1 MMTTKSIIGAVV
13 LAAGMS
19 RRMGQP
25 KQLLPWGKTTVIG
38 QVVNVLQA
46 AQVAQIVVVT
56 GKSREQVEQTLK
68 NTSAQCV
75 FNPRYE
81 TSEMLTSLKVG
92 ISRLHD
98 EVQAVLVVLGDQP
111 QIQVSVVQGLI
122 EQYRLGKGVLIVPSY
137 QMRRGHPWL
146 VDRSLWQEIL
156 QMDDERESM
165 RNFLNHHAQDIVY
178 YLVDTPSILT
188 DMDTPE
194 DYQQMRPVDER
205 DNE

>member
-1 MMTTKSIIGAVV
+1 MTTKSIIGAVV

-156 QMDDERESM
+156 QMDDEREACGI
-165 RNFLNHHAQDIVY
+165 F
-178 YLVDTPSILT
+178 SIITL
-188 DMDTPE
+188 
-194 DYQQMRPVDER
+194 RILSII
-205 DNE
+205 

>member
-1 MMTTKSIIGAVV
+1 MATKSIIGAVV

-98 EVQAVLVVLGDQP
+98 EIQAVLVVLGDQP
-111 QIQVSVVQGLI
+111 QIQVSVVKGLI
-122 EQYRLGKGVLIVPSY
+122 EQYCLGKGLLIVPSY

>member
-1 MMTTKSIIGAVV
+1 MTTKSIIGAVV

>member
-1 MMTTKSIIGAVV
+1 MTTKSIIGAVV

-122 EQYRLGKGVLIVPSY
+122 EQYRLGKGLLIVPSY

>member
-1 MMTTKSIIGAVV
+1 MTIKSIIGAVV

-98 EVQAVLVVLGDQP
+98 EIQAVLVVLGDQP

-122 EQYRLGKGVLIVPSY
+122 EQYRLGKGLLIVPSY

-178 YLVDTPSILT
+178 YLVGTPSILT

-205 DNE
+205 DDE

>member
-1 MMTTKSIIGAVV
+1 MTTKSIIGAVV

-165 RNFLNHHAQDIVY
+165 RDFLNHHAQDIVY

>member
-1 MMTTKSIIGAVV
+1 MTTKSIIGAVV

-122 EQYRLGKGVLIVPSY
+122 EQYRFGKGVLIVPSY

>member
-1 MMTTKSIIGAVV
+1 MATKSIIGAVV

-98 EVQAVLVVLGDQP
+98 EIQAVLVVLGDQP
-111 QIQVSVVQGLI
+111 QIQVSVVKGLI
-122 EQYRLGKGVLIVPSY
+122 EQYCLGKGLLIVPSY

-165 RNFLNHHAQDIVY
+165 RNFLNHHAQDILY